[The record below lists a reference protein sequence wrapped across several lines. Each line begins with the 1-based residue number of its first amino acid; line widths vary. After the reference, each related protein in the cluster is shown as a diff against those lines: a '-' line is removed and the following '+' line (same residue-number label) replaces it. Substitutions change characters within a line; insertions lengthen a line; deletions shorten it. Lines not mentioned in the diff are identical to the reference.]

1 MQRFFKTSAS
11 ILFAVLTVLAVA
23 GMSVPAARAQSR
35 ASSEASSGG
44 AILLNLPPHDSA
56 DYKALLTAAGN
67 PRGEALEMTK
77 SEMWA
82 VSPERIKAL
91 SAAAAQHGV
100 TVTTLNADWNHALAP
115 MQAGAAMSDSQQK
128 MMHDTMAS
136 KSVMGMSM
144 MELPQASAVEYA
156 LTMGMHDKA
165 GKVSQL
171 VIPLKGDVTVTAER
185 TSVTKTSDG
194 YIWRGVVSG
203 SDDLVTLMWWPG
215 GRLTGTLSYK
225 GHMYAVK
232 HMGGMM
238 HGVIEMSPDG
248 LPPEHAPMESSTMKK
263 MNFKVDPFVRNGD
276 ASMMRDAAAGSGSTP
291 PASDNPKRPSNRDLE
306 DAPLEKIS
314 SAAAPPAF
322 ITAKPFKDARKF
334 PPALISVLLA
344 YTKQAASY
352 YSDIEKD
359 LIGLAIA
366 DANQSFR
373 NSGITNVRLDL
384 VHAYQTD
391 YKEDG
396 SHFEHVFRFADKVD
410 GYMDDVHALRER
422 YKADVAILIVHD
434 PHGCGLAAQVQ
445 APADRA
451 FAVVHHECAA
461 TTYSLSHEIG
471 HLIGARHDEALDDSK
486 DPFPFGHGYVYGKAW
501 RTMMSYKESCDGCPR
516 LPVWSNPNVKIRG
529 VPAGSETSN
538 NARVIAENASRVAAF
553 RN

>member
-1 MQRFFKTSAS
+1 MQRFLKTAAS
-11 ILFAVLTVLAVA
+11 IFFAVLTVLAAA
-23 GMSVPAARAQSR
+23 GIFVPAVRAQSQV
-35 ASSEASSGG
+35 SSEASSGG
-44 AILLNLPPHDSA
+44 AILSNLPPHDSA
-56 DYKALLTAAGN
+56 EYKALLKAAGN

-77 SEMWA
+77 SEMWD
-82 VSPERIKAL
+82 VSRERIEAL

-100 TVTTLNADWNHALAP
+100 TVIKLNADWNHALAP
-115 MQAGAAMSDSQQK
+115 MQAGAVMPDSQQK

-136 KSVMGMSM
+136 KSVIGMSM
-144 MELPQASAVEYA
+144 MELPQASAIEYA
-156 LTMGMHDKA
+156 LTKGMHDKA

-238 HGVIEMSPDG
+238 HGVVEMSPDG
-248 LPPEHAPMESSTMKK
+248 LPPEHAPMESGTMKK
-263 MNFKVDPFVRNGD
+263 MNLKVDPFIRTGD

-291 PASDNPKRPSNRDLE
+291 PASGKPKRSSNRDLE

-314 SAAAPPAF
+314 IAAAPPAF

-334 PPALISVLLA
+334 APALISVLVA
-344 YTKQAASY
+344 YTKQAAST

-396 SHFEHVFRFADKVD
+396 SHFEHVFRFADKDD

-461 TTYSLSHEIG
+461 TTYSLGHEIG

-486 DPFPFGHGYVYGKAW
+486 DPFPFGHGYVYGKKW

-529 VPAGSETSN
+529 VPAGSKTSN
-538 NARVIAENASRVAAF
+538 NARVIAEYASRVAAF